1 VYQDSD
7 RVPVMADEERR
18 KFLSMADPHAA
29 EPEDL
34 SPEAAARRKLLKL
47 GVGALGCGLAAV
59 PIVPALGY
67 LVHPLGSGQGG
78 AGTMV
83 AIGKRAAFGAVPVRV
98 DLYADRRD
106 AWSRESDVKLG
117 SCWVMERNGALQA
130 LSTSCPHLGC
140 AIDFDARDSVFKC
153 PCHRSAFDL
162 AGKVTAGPSPRPM
175 DRLELEE
182 TDGLVSIR
190 FQRFRQGVP
199 AKEPV

>member
-1 VYQDSD
+1 MS
-7 RVPVMADEERR
+7 RERD
-18 KFLSMADPHAA
+18 LPEADPHAK

-34 SPEAAARRKLLKL
+34 SPEGVSRRKMLKL

-67 LVHPLGSGQGG
+67 LVHPLRLGPGEAG
-78 AGTMV
+78 AMLAV
-83 AIGKRAAFGAVPVRV
+83 GKRASFGAVPVRV
-98 DLYADRRD
+98 DLFADRRD
-106 AWSRESDVKLG
+106 AWNRESNVKLG
-117 SCWVMERNGALQA
+117 SCWVLERNGALQA

-140 AIDFDARDSVFKC
+140 AVDFDAGASKFKC

-162 AGKVTAGPSPRPM
+162 TGKVEAGPSPRPM
-175 DRLELEE
+175 DSLELEE
-182 TDGLVSIR
+182 TNGLVAIR